1 MSDLIDFIKE
11 LKTEVEQ
18 NDSTYVYY
26 EKENGNIVSISSSFD
41 ESLLDGQEVI
51 KVSQEQA
58 LPLLVGDKKT
68 SDYVVIYD
76 IAQKQKVLKEKAK
89 FFLT

>member
-51 KVSQEQA
+51 KV
-58 LPLLVGDKKT
+58 
-68 SDYVVIYD
+68 
-76 IAQKQKVLKEKAK
+76 
-89 FFLT
+89 